1 MKKRVTLAGWF
12 RRSGAFRWARRHRFT
27 EPHFEPHT
35 KAIGALLL
43 AWNDLHERLATLF
56 VMAMGAGWVDRPLAI
71 WHSVRNDVAKRRL
84 LRVALEKLTDNE
96 KAARPKLTG
105 EINWILEA
113 ADKLEGLR
121 DDSAH
126 TPLHFREANLLG
138 IANLLAI
145 ADLYLATTGVVP
157 DTSFQNPRA
166 IGLDE
171 KNKDLLIEFRYARE
185 RIIVLRDY
193 AIAIDAAWGNPRLPW
208 PDRPSLPERKP
219 RKLRPPRAE
228 GPKPK

>member
-1 MKKRVTLAGWF
+1 MKKTRTLAGWF
-12 RRSGAFRWARRHRFT
+12 RRSGAFKWARRHRYT
-27 EPHFEPHT
+27 KSHFEPYT

-71 WHSVRNDVAKRRL
+71 WHSVRNDVSKRRL
-84 LRVALEKLTDNE
+84 LRVALEKLSDNE
-96 KAARPKLTG
+96 TAARPKLAA
-105 EINWILEA
+105 EIKWILDA

-126 TPLHFREANLLG
+126 TPLRFRDANLSGL
-138 IANLLAI
+138 ANLFAI
-145 ADLYLATTGVVP
+145 SDLYLATTGVWP

-193 AIAIDAAWGNPRLPW
+193 AIAIDAAWSNARLPW
-208 PDRPSLPERKP
+208 PNRPLLPERKP
-219 RKLRPPRAE
+219 RKARRPPAE